1 MATFGGLWWFFLSMG
16 IGLAVWRAFLSQD
29 AEAIRESTKNLL
41 APPRMFYD
49 GAAPAGVKRN
59 HLMLVVVQRRM
70 AFVRFGYVVL
80 GVLTI
85 ISLVVRFVS

>member
-49 GAAPAGVKRN
+49 GAAP
-59 HLMLVVVQRRM
+59 VQRRM